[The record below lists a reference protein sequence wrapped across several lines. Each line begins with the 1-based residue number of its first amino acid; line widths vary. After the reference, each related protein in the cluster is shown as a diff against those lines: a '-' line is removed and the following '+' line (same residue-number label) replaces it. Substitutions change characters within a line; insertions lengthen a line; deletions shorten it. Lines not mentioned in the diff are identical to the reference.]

1 MFWILSRRQHRIGKG
16 GAGIVYKGVMLTV
29 INSRREKT
37 RRDVPWIF
45 PRPKQRFILGK
56 DKIQQAHREAA
67 RFFALTTRRICL
79 SMRYMLNVVS
89 VSCERTLLSPS
100 RFFSAEL
107 FIEMLN
113 RTTSSSHSNFEAH
126 VADFGLAKFL
136 QDSGTSECMSVIA
149 DLRLHSSRY

>member
-89 VSCERTLLSPS
+89 VRCVLH
-100 RFFSAEL
+100 
-107 FIEMLN
+107 EMLN

-149 DLRLHSSRY
+149 DLRLHSSR